1 MFRLS
6 KLKSLRLVPDW
17 HPRWKALIG
26 WGTLLGMILT
36 LTAAFHCQVFPAD
49 TAKNPGVVRALPFT
63 PSELEDITS
72 RFMEPTSLGTA
83 GLQPAISEDGIDVRQ
98 LASWGKDTGYA
109 VAFAPGGKLLA
120 VGSSVGIYLYDTRD
134 LSETNLI
141 VTGIRVRGLAFSP
154 DGAILAGG
162 LFDDSV
168 RLWRVADGQL
178 LRTLKGHTKWVRDV
192 AISPDGAYLASASDD
207 DTLRLWRL
215 SDGALVR
222 TIQVGT
228 QGVRCV
234 AFSPDGKVLA
244 SGDRIGAVHLWRVAD
259 GKLIQTLLG
268 HTEWVRTVAFSPDGK
283 LLASGSF
290 DKTARIWQLANGE
303 LLHTLKEHT
312 ETVLSVA
319 FSPDGAALA
328 TGSADKTI
336 GLWRV
341 ADGASLGRLTGH
353 EGFVFDVAFSPEGA
367 LLASGAEDNTIRMWN
382 VSGEEKA
389 QQAQGQASG
398 PGEGTAFTTS
408 DCRFCH
414 HPKSATQPSFIVQVR
429 CETCHPEG
437 ASLNWCPA
445 IPRSSGIRGL
455 PHNLAIEPSTRG
467 TPGDRKDIGLIIATP
482 GNGEVL
488 YSPNDTHSV
497 AFVKGIV
504 FYDRDPSEIQ
514 VQLDL
519 LSGSNR
525 VATLSARPQQDGKF
539 SFLLGLSPNGGLPVS
554 QTNVANDILTCLS
567 CHSTTVEAYLPPG
580 QVRLVV
586 SATTPQGSQAQ
597 DERWIV
603 VERSGQ
609 ATAPVKVLD
618 EDKREPVPGL
628 PVQATTVL
636 YGWRGRQFSATT
648 NSQGDAVLEIE
659 ALTEASTPYLM
670 SVPPTVLDGVFY
682 SSRRPAQL
690 LLPPGAG
697 SAISVTLAVRAQLGQ
712 IQGGLEPE
720 RGGALGSVPVWAVR
734 SPDGAAHR
742 TQATSTGHFTF
753 SQLPIADYLVIPDP
767 DATAAHGWI
776 GEAQEAQLTTSPV
789 MTMNLTLSKLEGRTL
804 KGTVRD
810 TSGSPLPFAWVEV
823 DQKGFALPV
832 NPDTGEWLLRG
843 VSAGPHTLVV
853 LAPGYY
859 SQERNVAAI
868 QETAQTLN
876 VTLERRPETRI
887 VAWGN
892 GQIVIPPETKASVN
906 NGIINVER
914 GWMWGTVGAA
924 DILTLDVSGVE
935 IKMQEGIFALEN
947 RPGKTAWFYLGKG
960 KADIQSPTAGEP
972 ITVAGGEMVALLE
985 GGHLSAVPLEP
996 VAFRLLHPAEE
1007 APLNPVWQP
1016 TVQDR
1021 IKSSLTQA
1029 GVATAQIFTL
1039 VTYVLIVLAFLSTLV
1054 FASLRWVKRSKAHT
1068 RSEEDSRDRKD
1079 R

>member
-6 KLKSLRLVPDW
+6 KLKSLRVAPDW

-26 WGTLLGMILT
+26 WGTLLGMILI
-36 LTAAFHCQVFPAD
+36 LTAAFQCQVFPTD
-49 TAKNPGVVRALPFT
+49 TAKNPGVVRVLPFT
-63 PSELEDITS
+63 PSELESITS
-72 RFMEPTSLGTA
+72 GFMEPTSWGTA
-83 GLQPAISEDGIDVRQ
+83 GLQPAISQNGIDVRQ

-134 LSETNLI
+134 LSETDLI
-141 VTGIRVRGLAFSP
+141 VTGVRVRGLAFSP

-162 LFDDSV
+162 LFDDTV
-168 RLWRVADGQL
+168 RLWRVADGRHLQ
-178 LRTLKGHTKWVRDV
+178 TLKGHTNWVRDI

-207 DTLRLWRL
+207 DTVRLWRL
-215 SDGALVR
+215 SDGTLLR

-228 QGVRCV
+228 KGVRCV

-244 SGDRIGAVHLWRVAD
+244 SGDRIGAVHVWRVAD
-259 GKLIQTLLG
+259 GKLVQTLLG

-303 LLHTLKEHT
+303 LLHTLKGHT
-312 ETVLSVA
+312 ESVLSVA
-319 FSPDGAALA
+319 FSPDGATLA

-341 ADGASLGRLTGH
+341 TDGTSLGRLTGH

-367 LLASGAEDNTIRMWN
+367 LLASGAEDNTVRVWN
-382 VSGEEKA
+382 VSGKEKA
-389 QQAQGQASG
+389 QEAQSQR

-455 PHNLAIEPSTRG
+455 PRSLAIEPSRKG
-467 TPGDRKDIGLIIATP
+467 APGDRKDIGLIIATP

-488 YSPNDTHSV
+488 YSPNNMRSV

-504 FYDRDPSEIQ
+504 YRNGDPSETQ

-519 LSGSNR
+519 FSGSNR
-525 VATLSARPQQDGKF
+525 IATLTTRPQQDGTF
-539 SFLLGLSPNGGLPVS
+539 SFPLGLSPNGGLPVN
-554 QTNVANDILTCLS
+554 QTSIANDILTCLS

-586 SATTPQGSQAQ
+586 NATTPQGSQAQ

-609 ATAPVKVLD
+609 ATSPVKVLD
-618 EDKREPVPGL
+618 ENKEEPIPGL
-628 PVQATTVL
+628 PVQAITVL
-636 YGWRGRQFSATT
+636 DGWRGRQFSATT
-648 NSQGDAVLEIE
+648 DSKGDAVLEIE
-659 ALTEASTPYLM
+659 ALTEASTPYLV
-670 SVPPTVLDGVFY
+670 SVPSTVLNGVFY

-697 SAISVTLAVRAQLGQ
+697 SAISVTLNVRAQLGQ

-720 RGGALGSVPVWAVR
+720 GRGAVGSVPVWAVR
-734 SPDGAAHR
+734 LPDGATHR

-753 SQLPIADYLVIPDP
+753 SRLPIADYLVISDP
-767 DATAAHGWI
+767 DATAARGWI
-776 GEAQEAQLTTSPV
+776 GGAQEARLTTSPV
-789 MTMNLTLSKLEGRTL
+789 MTMNLTLSKLEGLTL

-810 TSGSPLPFAWVEV
+810 ISGSPLPFAWVEL
-823 DQKGFALPV
+823 DQKGVALPV

-843 VSAGPHTLVV
+843 ISAGPHTLVV
-853 LAPGYY
+853 IAPGYY

-868 QETAQTLN
+868 QETAQTLD

-887 VAWGN
+887 VAWGD
-892 GQIVIPPETKASVN
+892 GQVVIPPETKASVN
-906 NGIINVER
+906 NGIINVEH
-914 GWMWGTVGAA
+914 GWLWGKVGAA

-935 IKMQEGIFALEN
+935 IKMQEGTFSFEN
-947 RPGKTAWFYLGKG
+947 RAGKTAWFYLGKG

-972 ITVAGGEMVALLE
+972 TAVAGGEMVALLE

-1007 APLNPVWQP
+1007 TPLNPAWQP

-1029 GVATAQIFTL
+1029 GVSAAQIFTL
-1039 VTYVLIVLAFLSTLV
+1039 GTYVVIVLALLSTLV
-1054 FASLRWVKRSKAHT
+1054 FASLRWVKRSKAHI
-1068 RSEEDSRDRKD
+1068 RSEEDSRDGKD
-1079 R
+1079 E